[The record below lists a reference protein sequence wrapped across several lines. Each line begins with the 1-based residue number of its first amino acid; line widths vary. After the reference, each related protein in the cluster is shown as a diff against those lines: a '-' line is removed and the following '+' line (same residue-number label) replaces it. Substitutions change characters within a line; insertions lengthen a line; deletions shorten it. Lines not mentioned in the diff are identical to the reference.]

1 MIDSVLCSLLCCCSS
16 IFLFYLH
23 LGDEHLMYIRGR
35 KLCAM
40 DAFWQVMGYQ
50 THPAS
55 TPSVRLVK
63 AKMPSCLG
71 ELQNDGKLS
80 DLLVYFDRRD
90 SESEVVFTKFYD
102 EWDYNYEAPK

>member
-1 MIDSVLCSLLCCCSS
+1 MLIIVLLFFYFS
-16 IFLFYLH
+16 FLH
-23 LGDEHLMYIRGR
+23 ALMYIRGR

-50 THPAS
+50 TYPAS

-63 AKMPSCLG
+63 AKMPSYLE
-71 ELQNDGKLS
+71 ELQNDGKLN

-90 SESEVVFTKFYD
+90 SESEVVFTKFFD